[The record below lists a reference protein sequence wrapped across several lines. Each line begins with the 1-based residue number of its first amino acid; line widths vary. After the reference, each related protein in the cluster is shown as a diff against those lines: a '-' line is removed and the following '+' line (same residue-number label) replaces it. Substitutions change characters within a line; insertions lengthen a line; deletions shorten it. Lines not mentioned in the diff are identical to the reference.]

1 MPEWTYLI
9 SIGIAIILLG
19 FLFVAY
25 GIMRSSRESAEA
37 EGRILDQGFKE
48 EKEKGGG
55 VILIGP
61 IPIVFGSDRRYVF
74 IAMILAIVLMLVS
87 LVIMK

>member
-1 MPEWTYLI
+1 MPDWTYLI
-9 SIGIAIILLG
+9 SIGIALILLG

-25 GIMRSSRESAEA
+25 GIMRSSRESAGT
-37 EGRILDQGFKE
+37 EGRISDQGFKE
-48 EKEKGGG
+48 ERVKGGG

-61 IPIVFGSDRRYVF
+61 IPIVFGSDRRYVI
-74 IAMILAIVLMLVS
+74 IAMILAIVLVA